1 MVRVRDLE
9 ELDLVIARYR
19 EGIMV
24 GGQPASV
31 EVVVGQTFLIWWYIY
46 GLVQDC
52 SDSGALAMVILQS
65 CTDSVIVASYE
76 LVHYRLIIIESSR
89 FLFRWIHWSGRH
101 RRVTNMQIMM
111 TSWNGNISPL
121 CGEFTSHQWIPLT
134 KLVTRS
140 FGVFFDLTWINGWV
154 NNREAGDLSRRNAH
168 CDVTV
173 MLNLCLF
180 ALVKSVDSRDVQ
192 VAMSL
197 NSLRPS
203 DTYMR

>member
-1 MVRVRDLE
+1 MKISNYLISNIAFKHFSLNREGSIKGHFVTMVRVRDLE

-111 TSWNGNISPL
+111 MSSNGNISRVTGPL

-140 FGVFFDLTWINGWV
+140 FGVFFDL
-154 NNREAGDLSRRNAH
+154 H
-168 CDVTV
+168 
-173 MLNLCLF
+173 LNKRLGKQSWSWWF
-180 ALVKSVDSRDVQ
+180 E
-192 VAMSL
+192 
-197 NSLRPS
+197 PP
-203 DTYMR
+203 